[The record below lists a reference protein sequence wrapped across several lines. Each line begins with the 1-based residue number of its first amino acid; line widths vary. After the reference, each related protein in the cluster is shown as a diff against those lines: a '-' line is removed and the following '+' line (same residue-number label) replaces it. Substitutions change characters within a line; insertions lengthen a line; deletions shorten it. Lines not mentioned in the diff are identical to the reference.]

1 MSYRTNN
8 ICEAYNKRINGCISK
23 PNPSIYTMID
33 VLKNEEVL
41 KSVEFE
47 KANMGKV
54 KPRKTKNELKD
65 ANIKLL

>member
-1 MSYRTNN
+1 
-8 ICEAYNKRINGCISK
+8 
-23 PNPSIYTMID
+23 MID
-33 VLKNEEVL
+33 VLKNEEAL

-65 ANIKLL
+65 ANIKLLKLKYMSGELEMMDFLMEVKQFIKDFD